1 MNLFALSQQ
10 LNKLNTTYPFIEIIE
25 YNDGLPALESFLKN
39 NKEKSKDNLHIMII
53 DQNMPGMKGD

>member
-10 LNKLNTTYPFIEIIE
+10 LNKLKITYPFIEIIE
-25 YNDGLPALESFLKN
+25 YNDVLPALESFLKN
-39 NKEKSKDNLHIMII
+39 NREKSKDNIHIMII